1 MGCGRF
7 DHGVRRSVNSSSAS
21 DVRWVDT
28 TEALEDVIDE
38 LLLVEQY
45 AIDTEFHRE
54 RTFFPQL
61 ALIQLGWNNRV
72 VLLDPLAVDLGPLA
86 RLLESDV
93 LAVFHAADQDL
104 EVLEYAT
111 GVIPRRIWDT
121 QIAAGFV
128 GFCSASLLTL
138 CERILSVR
146 VSKGDRLTDWT
157 RRPLTQAQKDYA
169 ASDVAHLLELRSVIS
184 EQLEQTGRSAWVEDE
199 FELLRIKPRSQI
211 HGDRAWWRLKDG
223 RVLRGRDRLV
233 AQELCAW
240 RELRARSE
248 DKPIRFVLP
257 DLAVVS
263 IAQAKPTRVD
273 DIGQI
278 RGMDGRFLKGGAGTE
293 IVEAIQRAGERP
305 NSDLAL
311 PEPEDF
317 DRRLR
322 PALTLVSAWIAQL
335 ANDAK
340 LDPAII
346 ATRSDLVEFLR
357 GDAHARLATGW
368 RNDLVG
374 KAIAALVGGEA
385 ALAFDRSG
393 VLFLEQRSRRT
404 IGEPI
409 ATPEA
414 NWAV

>member
-1 MGCGRF
+1 M
-7 DHGVRRSVNSSSAS
+7 SSSS
-21 DVRWVDT
+21 TLDVRWVDT
-28 TEALEDVIDE
+28 TQALEGVVEEI
-38 LLLVEQY
+38 LLCDQY

-61 ALIQLGWNNRV
+61 ALIQLGWDNKV
-72 VLLDPLAVDLGPLA
+72 ALVDPLAVDVKPLTA
-86 RLLESDV
+86 LFQSDV

-111 GVIPRRIWDT
+111 GVVPRQIWDT

-128 GFCSASLLTL
+128 GFASASLLTL
-138 CERILSVR
+138 CERILLVR

-169 ASDVAHLLELRSVIS
+169 ASDVAHLLELRTIIS
-184 EQLEQTGRSAWVEDE
+184 EQLEEAQRSAWVDE
-199 FELLRIKPRSQI
+199 ECELLRVKPRSQI

-240 RELRARSE
+240 RELRARDE

-273 DIGQI
+273 EISQI

-293 IVEAIQRAGERP
+293 IIEAVQRGGDRP
-305 NSDLAL
+305 NSELAL

-340 LDPAII
+340 LDPAFI

-393 VLFLEQRSRRT
+393 VLFLEQRSRRVL
-404 IGEPI
+404 GEPI

-414 NWAV
+414 NWVV